1 MSACG
6 EPLQTFEKARSIRFV
21 KTGAEQAMGNSFDI
35 VIGGGAVMG
44 SSIAYNLAMQP
55 GFAGRILVID
65 RDMTYRGAAS
75 SLSLSSIRQQF
86 SSPINIRVGLA
97 GVAFLKQA
105 RELLAVD
112 GEAPEI
118 GLIENGYLYLA
129 SEAGVSV
136 LRENHEAQ
144 TAEGADIAL
153 FDPGALKRRFPFL
166 NLDDVALGAWG
177 RTGEGWFD
185 GYMLMQAFRRKARS
199 LGVVYRE
206 AEIAA
211 IEQSR
216 ARVASVILSSGE
228 RIACGAFVNA
238 AGASGSMRLA
248 MQMGVDIPVRS
259 RKRCVFVFN
268 SKTRIERCP
277 LVIDMSGAYVR
288 AEGDSFVCGISPPET
303 QDPDCFDYDVVWS
316 EFDEKIWPALAHR
329 IPAFESLKVSR
340 AWAGH
345 YDLNIID
352 HNAIVGRLP
361 GTDNS
366 YIAAGFSG
374 HGIQQSPAV
383 GRGLAELIAT
393 GRYATLDLSDFAFER
408 FAAGKPLIERNV
420 I

>member
-1 MSACG
+1 MA
-6 EPLQTFEKARSIRFV
+6 KAY
-21 KTGAEQAMGNSFDI
+21 DI

-44 SSIAYNLAMQP
+44 SSIAYHLAAQP
-55 GFAGRILVID
+55 GFSGRILVVD

-86 SSPINIRVGLA
+86 SCPINIRVGLA

-105 RELLAVD
+105 REILAVD
-112 GEAPEI
+112 GEAPQVGFVEK
-118 GLIENGYLYLA
+118 GYLYLA
-129 SEAGVSV
+129 TEAGAPV
-136 LRENHEAQ
+136 LRDNHVVQ

-153 FDPGALKRRFPFL
+153 LAPDALKRRFPFL
-166 NLDDVALGAWG
+166 HVDDLALGAWG

-185 GYMLMQAFRRKARS
+185 GYSLMQAFRGKARS
-199 LGVVYRE
+199 LGVAYRQ

-211 IEQSR
+211 FEQSGG
-216 ARVASVILSSGE
+216 RVAAVVLADGE

-238 AGASGSMRLA
+238 AGASGAARLA
-248 MQMGVDIPVRS
+248 RRAGVEIPVHS
-259 RKRCVFVFN
+259 RKRCVFVFDA
-268 SKTRIERCP
+268 KARLERCP
-277 LVIDMSGAYVR
+277 LVIDASGVYVR
-288 AEGDSFVCGISPPET
+288 AEGESYVCGVSPPEA
-303 QDPDCFDYDVVWS
+303 QDPDCDDFEVEWA
-316 EFDEKIWPALAHR
+316 EFDEIIWPALAHR

-345 YDLNIID
+345 YDLNIFD

-361 GTDNS
+361 GADNA

-383 GRGLAELIAT
+383 GRGLAELIVT
-393 GRYATLDLSDFAFER
+393 GRYATLDLNDFAFER
-408 FAAGKPLIERNV
+408 IAAGRPLLERNV

>member
-1 MSACG
+1 
-6 EPLQTFEKARSIRFV
+6 
-21 KTGAEQAMGNSFDI
+21 MGNSFDI

-44 SSIAYNLAMQP
+44 SSIAYHLAIQP

-86 SSPINIRVGLA
+86 SQPINIRVGLA

-105 RELLAVD
+105 RELLAVE

-129 SEAGVSV
+129 SEAGEAV
-136 LRENHEAQ
+136 LRENHAVQ
-144 TAEGADIAL
+144 SREGADVAL
-153 FDPGALKRRFPFL
+153 LDPDALKRQFAFL
-166 NLDDVALGAWG
+166 NVDDVALGAWG

-211 IEQSR
+211 VER
-216 ARVASVILSSGE
+216 FGARVTSVILSNGE
-228 RIACGAFVNA
+228 RVACGAFVNA
-238 AGASGSMRLA
+238 AGAWGSMRLA
-248 MQMGVDIPVRS
+248 MQMGFDIPVRS

-268 SKTRIERCP
+268 AKTRIERCP

-288 AEGDSFVCGISPPET
+288 TEGDSFICGISPPET
-303 QDPDCFDYDVVWS
+303 QDPDCTDYDVVWPQ
-316 EFDEKIWPALAHR
+316 FDERIWPALAHR
-329 IPAFESLKVSR
+329 IPAFESLKVTRS
-340 AWAGH
+340 WAGH

-361 GTDNS
+361 GTDNA

-383 GRGLAELIAT
+383 GRGLAELVAT
-393 GRYATLDLSDFAFER
+393 GRYVTLDLGDFAFER
-408 FAAGKPLIERNV
+408 FAEGRPLMERNV